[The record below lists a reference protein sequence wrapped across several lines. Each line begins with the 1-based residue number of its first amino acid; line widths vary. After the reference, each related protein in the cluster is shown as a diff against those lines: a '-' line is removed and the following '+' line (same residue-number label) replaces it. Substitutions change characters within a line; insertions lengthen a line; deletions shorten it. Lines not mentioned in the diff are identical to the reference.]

1 LSILVNLY
9 FETPRVVKRSFFCK
23 ADSESRHFRSSGAAL
38 AAFLM
43 LIAGGAFSQLSAQ
56 GGANPAFDLLPE
68 AMPDSAVTEVG
79 REVTIEVLANDVG
92 MPAAEQAPEIR
103 VERVPPCATVQVAG
117 HALTFRGTQEC
128 VGQDVVFG
136 YAVKVRDDWL
146 TAAVTVTVKPAGSAP
161 VVVAPS
167 SVPPTQDQTQVQ
179 TASCTSPVPDWPLA
193 KIEGDT
199 FNKSAAP
206 STIADFADLIEDAT
220 FSVAAFCITLAPIPA
235 DPVDHYFSGMNDDD
249 RRNLFPELAGQTAAI
264 GTGQTP
270 ANASETMVAA
280 YSKWL
285 GERTGRQLS
294 LPTLQQYV
302 AAAWELQ
309 TKHPTDP
316 QTDAFLVLMR
326 SGSLQWT
333 STPCGSEGSYWTIG
347 PSIQAGSRGKL
358 VKLCYNSS
366 RMDRTGFRLVIK

>member
-1 LSILVNLY
+1 M
-9 FETPRVVKRSFFCK
+9 KRSFSCK
-23 ADSESRHFRSSGAAL
+23 ADSESRHFRSRGAVLIAL
-38 AAFLM
+38 LI
-43 LIAGGAFSQLSAQ
+43 LIAGGAFSQLGAQ
-56 GGANPAFDLLPE
+56 GGANPAFGLLPE
-68 AMPDSAVTEVG
+68 AQPDSAVAEVG
-79 REVTIEVLANDVG
+79 REVTIPVLANDVG
-92 MPAAEQAPEIR
+92 MPAGEQVPEMR

-117 HALTFRGTQEC
+117 RALTFRGTQDC

-146 TAAVTVTVKPAGSAP
+146 TAAVTVTVKPAGSA
-161 VVVAPS
+161 
-167 SVPPTQDQTQVQ
+167 SVPEVPSNVPRTQDQTPPQVQ
-179 TASCTSPVPDWPLA
+179 TANCTSPDPNWPLA

-206 STIADFADLIEDAT
+206 AAINDFADLVEDAT
-220 FSVAAFCITLAPIPA
+220 FAVAAFCITLAPIPA
-235 DPVDHYFSGMNDDD
+235 DPVDRYFSGMSDDD
-249 RRNLFPELAGQTAAI
+249 RRNLFPELSGENAQI

-280 YSKWL
+280 FSKWL
-285 GERTGRQLS
+285 GERTGRELS

-309 TKHPTDP
+309 TKHPNDP

-326 SGSLQWT
+326 SGSRQWT

-347 PSIQAGSRGKL
+347 PSIQANSRGKL
-358 VKLCYNSS
+358 VKLCYHSS